1 MKIKYITLPLIMAA
15 MIATS
20 CNNGPKTPSHDEMLN
35 AIDSIEAS
43 INVEFPET
51 IDTAISNDLIS
62 KYVQFADAYPNDS
75 LTPGF
80 LLQAAR
86 WAYATNDV
94 DGMIKYYDRIID
106 NYDDFE
112 KLDECMY
119 EKGINLDNA
128 GRKEEARKAYQEFI
142 DEFPDHFL
150 TDDITKAMKLL
161 DMSDEQLNAFL
172 NQQNK

>member
-1 MKIKYITLPLIMAA
+1 MKIKHSALPLIMAA
-15 MIATS
+15 MIASS
-20 CNNGPKTPSHDEMLN
+20 CNNATKTPSHDDMLN

-51 IDTAISNDLIS
+51 IDTAISNGLIN

-75 LTPGF
+75 LTPSF

-86 WAYATNDV
+86 WAYATNNV
-94 DGMIKYYDRIID
+94 DDMVKYYDRIID
-106 NYDDFE
+106 NYEGYE

-142 DEFPDHFL
+142 DEYPEHFL
-150 TDDITKAMKLL
+150 TEDIKKAIKLL
-161 DMSDEQLNAFL
+161 DMSDEQLNEFL
-172 NQQNK
+172 NQQTK